1 MLAQAGEPPELRHA
15 GHRFGENLQHGDG
28 ASEGDASPFLL
39 AQLGAFSQERQ
50 GVLDGEA
57 TASEFQFLSFLA
69 LNGLRAR
76 GTYGEGCVVVGQRG
90 PSLTGVAGYGKQRHL
105 VFMRALILGDTD
117 RKPNRN
123 YIYQLVVGFFLMDLS
138 ELFIVKLVLLCLQ
151 VFHADFLAVF
161 E

>member
-15 GHRFGENLQHGDG
+15 GHRFGENLQHGHG

-39 AQLGAFSQERQ
+39 AQLGVFSQERQ

-57 TASEFQFLSFLA
+57 SASEFQFLSFLA
-69 LNGLRAR
+69 LNRLRAG

-90 PSLTGVAGYGKQRHL
+90 PSLTGVAGYRKQRHL
-105 VFMRALILGDTD
+105 VVMSALILGDTD

-123 YIYQLVVGFFLMDLS
+123 YIYQLVVVWFFLNGPFRDLHS
-138 ELFIVKLVLLCLQ
+138 KTGSTLPTTLPCRFSRRI
-151 VFHADFLAVF
+151 
-161 E
+161 